1 MRPFVLEVVGEML
14 KVDCFTLDLSSAQ
27 ALLVAARD
35 ALKGGSIKRVVVL
48 TGNVS
53 DIAEAVKKELV
64 PVQRELSNGRRT
76 AWVDERAR
84 FRGIALWVMHLAQDP
99 NGKALSTMA
108 QAEDWL
114 QSTEAREARGSRVAG
129 P

>member
-1 MRPFVLEVVGEML
+1 M
-14 KVDCFTLDLSSAQ
+14 
-27 ALLVAARD
+27 
-35 ALKGGSIKRVVVL
+35 VVL

-99 NGKALSTMA
+99 NGKALSTMT